1 MQYFSNSRPVSGA
14 LRMALL
20 LSACGSAL
28 SSAAHAQAPG
38 AAAAAEDD
46 GQSITV
52 TGRRISQSSEA
63 IGEGKVSA
71 FVAITRDALL
81 SAPSGISGLK
91 MLEQLPGFNV
101 QTDGA
106 LGLYEFGNS
115 VQVRAFNLDQIGFVV
130 DGVPTG
136 RSDAFGGSPV
146 FRYVDN
152 ENLGSVVASVGAGD
166 VSLPSYSSLGPVV
179 QYNSIAPQDDLG
191 LFVSQTFGDFGTKRT
206 FIRASTG
213 KIGPFKGYVSR
224 TKLNSDLWRGPGSV
238 DREHWEA
245 AIHADLGGDSW
256 ARLKFVSNDFFDYDS
271 PTITRGQYNCTTRNL
286 DNLCGREFALIAS
299 RPNTALVNGVAA
311 FAPLTMAPNVYY
323 SNANY
328 THVYNLA
335 ITVRK
340 DRLYAGTFHAGIA
353 DGIWAEST
361 LYYEDKDGYGVS
373 PDGYANSLSRYTPQ
387 RQAGL
392 AVFAPKG
399 VQFGRSGVG
408 GDRYGITSIVHW
420 EMGQNTVEGGVWAE
434 VDKYHRTQA
443 RYNTVDGAPDS
454 APNLNELV
462 YLRRDYRSKR
472 DTLQVFLRDTLKLA
486 DEKLT
491 IDLGFKG
498 LVMDYRQR
506 GYRDFDDYY
515 RTTTVGTTTVGIP
528 GWGPQTNSAHYR
540 DLFLPMVGLLYKL
553 DGRTQVFAS
562 YAENMA
568 LPKGM
573 DDIFSVTRPLAAGP
587 AALVAAPA
595 PERSQNAEIGIRTNQ
610 GELYASLALYYT
622 FFKNRIQ
629 SITSF
634 VPGGGSSTETV
645 FQNVGRVESYGL
657 EYSGTYKPEFLNGL
671 AYGNINVT
679 YNHATF
685 KDNIPAATTPPSFI
699 PIAGKFVPDSAKWIV
714 SGGVTVEP
722 ASWLV
727 GNISGKYTSRRW
739 STFANTAGS
748 SIPGFAVFSA
758 YVDIGDGL
766 SFGPIKSAKVRVN
779 IDNIFDKDA
788 LSYIST
794 AITGD
799 GAFRPLSPRTFQITL
814 TGEI

>member
-1 MQYFSNSRPVSGA
+1 MLHQSLSHA
-14 LRMALL
+14 LRGALL
-20 LSACGSAL
+20 LTCCGSAL
-28 SSAAHAQAPG
+28 SAAHAQAPT
-38 AAAAAEDD
+38 AEENDE
-46 GQSITV
+46 QSITV

-63 IGEGKVSA
+63 IGENKVSA
-71 FVAITRDALL
+71 VVAITREALL

-115 VQVRAFNLDQIGFVV
+115 VQTRAFNLDQIGFVV

-152 ENLGSVVASVGAGD
+152 ENLGAVVASVGAGD
-166 VSLPSYSSLGPVV
+166 VSLPSYSSLGPII
-179 QYNSIAPQDDLG
+179 QYNSIVPQDELG
-191 LFVSQTFGDFGTKRT
+191 LFVSQSFGDFNLRRT

-213 KIGPFKGYVSR
+213 QIGPFKAFVSR
-224 TKLNSDLWRGPGSV
+224 TKLNSNLWRGPGTV
-238 DREHWEA
+238 DREHWEGM
-245 AIHADLGGDSW
+245 IHADLGGDSW
-256 ARLKFVSNDFFDYDS
+256 ARLKFISNDFFDYDS
-271 PTITRGQYNCTTRNL
+271 PTITRAQYNCTVKNA
-286 DNLCGREFALIAS
+286 DGLCGRDYAYIAT
-299 RPNTALVNGVAA
+299 RPNTAAG
-311 FAPLTMAPNVYY
+311 FAPSPASIYY
-323 SNANY
+323 SNAAY
-328 THVYNLA
+328 TNVYNLA
-335 ITVRK
+335 INVRK

-361 LYYEDKDGYGVS
+361 LYYENKDGYGVS

-387 RQAGL
+387 LLAGL
-392 AVFAPKG
+392 AVTAPKG
-399 VQFGRSGVG
+399 VQYGRSGVG

-420 EMGQNTVEGGVWAE
+420 DMGWNTVEGGVWAE

-443 RYNTVDGAPDS
+443 RYNTVDGSPDG

-472 DTLQVFLRDTLKLA
+472 DTLQIFARDTLKLL

-498 LVMDYRQR
+498 LVLDYRQR

-515 RTTTVGTTTVGIP
+515 RVVGGVGVP

-540 DLFLPMVGLLYKL
+540 DLFLPMAGLLYKF
-553 DGRTQVFAS
+553 DGRTQAFAS

-573 DDIFSVTRPLAAGP
+573 DDIYAITRPGTS
-587 AALVAAPA
+587 ALVPAPA
-595 PERSQNAEIGIRTNQ
+595 PERSQNAELGIRTNQ
-610 GELYASLALYYT
+610 GQLYASLAVYYT

-634 VPGGGSSTETV
+634 VPGGGASTETF
-645 FQNVGRVESYGL
+645 FQNVGRVESYGV
-657 EYSGTYKPEFLNGL
+657 EYSGTYKPLFLHGL

-679 YNHATF
+679 YNHAKF
-685 KDNIPAATTPPSFI
+685 KDDILGSAVI

-739 STFANTAGS
+739 STFVNAPGS
-748 SIPGFAVFSA
+748 SVPGFAVFSA
-758 YVDIGDGL
+758 YVDIGDGFSL
-766 SFGPIKSAKVRVN
+766 GPIKSAKLRVN
-779 IDNIFDKDA
+779 VDNIFDKDV
-788 LSYIST
+788 LSFIST
-794 AITGD
+794 AVTGD
-799 GAFRPLSPRTFQITL
+799 GAFRPLSPRTFQL
-814 TGEI
+814 TISGEI

>member
-1 MQYFSNSRPVSGA
+1 MHYFPNFRPTSRA
-14 LRMALL
+14 LRLALL
-20 LSACGSAL
+20 LSACGSVL
-28 SSAAHAQAPG
+28 PSAHAQAP
-38 AAAAAEDD
+38 AAAAEDD

-71 FVAITRDALL
+71 VVAITRAALL

-166 VSLPSYSSLGPVV
+166 VSIPSYSSLGPVV

-213 KIGPFKGYVSR
+213 KVGPFKGYVSR

-271 PTITRGQYNCTTRNL
+271 PTLSRGQYNCATRNA
-286 DNLCGREFALIAS
+286 DNLCGREFAYIVN
-299 RPNTALVNGVAA
+299 RPNTTTGFTPTVAGI
-311 FAPLTMAPNVYY
+311 PY
-323 SNANY
+323 SNGAYVN
-328 THVYNLA
+328 VYNLA
-335 ITVRK
+335 INVRK

-353 DGIWAEST
+353 DGIWAQST

-373 PDGYANSLSRYTPQ
+373 PDAYGVTARGGTPGSYLRYLYQ
-387 RQAGL
+387 RDAGL
-392 AVFAPKG
+392 AVTAPKG
-399 VQFGRSGVG
+399 VQYGRSGVG
-408 GDRYGITSIVHW
+408 GDRYGITSLVHW
-420 EMGQNTVEGGVWAE
+420 EMGFNTVEAGIWAE

-454 APNLNELV
+454 APNLGELV

-472 DTLQVFLRDTLKLA
+472 DTLQIFLRDTLKLA

-498 LVMDYRQR
+498 LVLDYRQR

-515 RTTTVGTTTVGIP
+515 RTTGSGAGTTGIA

-540 DLFLPMVGLLYKL
+540 DLFLPMVGLIYKF
-553 DGRTQVFAS
+553 DGRTQAFAS
-562 YAENMA
+562 YTQNMA

-573 DDIFSVTRPLAAGP
+573 DDIYAITRPGSS
-587 AALVAAPA
+587 ALVPAPA
-595 PERSQNAEIGIRTNQ
+595 PERSENAELGIRTNQ

-634 VPGGGSSTETV
+634 VPGGGSSTETF
-645 FQNVGRVESYGL
+645 FQNVGRVESYGV
-657 EYSGTYKPEFLNGL
+657 EYSGTYKPGFLNGL

-679 YNHATF
+679 YNNAKF
-685 KDNIPAATTPPSFI
+685 KDDIVGSTVI
-699 PIAGKFVPDSAKWIV
+699 PIVGKFVPDSAKWIV

-739 STFANTAGS
+739 STFANTPGS

-766 SFGPIKSAKVRVN
+766 TFGPIKSAKVRVN
-779 IDNIFDKDA
+779 VDNIFDKDA
-788 LSYIST
+788 LSFIST
-794 AITGD
+794 AVTGD